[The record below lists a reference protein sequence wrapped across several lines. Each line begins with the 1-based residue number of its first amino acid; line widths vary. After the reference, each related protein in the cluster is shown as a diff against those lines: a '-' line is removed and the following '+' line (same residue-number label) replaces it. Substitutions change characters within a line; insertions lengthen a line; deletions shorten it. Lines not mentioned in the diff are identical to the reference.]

1 MAGKTTAFAGDWLK
15 LIFNA
20 TPIANI
26 ADNATSS
33 PATTLYASLHFAAA
47 TLFFGADDQTTD
59 ECSYT
64 GYARVAIARNSGAWT
79 ITGNSVAPNSDIL
92 FPRCTGGSDTAV
104 SLGIG
109 LASSG
114 AGRLIWIGSIL
125 PFSLNINN
133 GIVIVIQSGTTFIT
147 ET

>member
-33 PATTLYASLHFAAA
+33 PATTLYASLHFATA
-47 TLFFGADDQTTD
+47 TTFFGTDDQTTD

-64 GYARVAIARNSGAWT
+64 GYARVALARNSGAWT
-79 ITGNSVAPNSDIL
+79 ITGNSVAPNSDIV
-92 FPRCTGGSDTAV
+92 FPRCTSGSDSAV
-104 SLGIG
+104 CLGIG

-114 AGRLIWIGSIL
+114 AGRLIWAGNIL
-125 PFSLNINN
+125 PFSFGINP
-133 GIVIVIQSGTTFIT
+133 GISVVVKSGTTFIT